1 MKEVE
6 HKLQTSESMR
16 EVNVEELEKARQDNQ
31 VLQQKNEI
39 LSNVLESLQ
48 EDMRGLQVEYAEMR
62 EGKAASDGK
71 IVELIRQ
78 FQQEKD
84 EYAEA
89 IEERLKQSEERISQT
104 LKELR
109 QSEKKMSS
117 YTKHNSH
124 LRDEISC
131 LTRAL
136 HVLTTLQL
144 DVDEQISKLEGMIVK
159 QEGLIES
166 LKNVYS
172 YHQAKYQNLVR
183 EYHLLFNRVSRLLH
197 PPPSPSSCILL
208 LLLLLLLSSSS
219 SSFCSLGLC
228 ICISLLLLDSCWE
241 LARDNVFEICLP
253 SSSQR
258 LKELEEKLEARQQRN
273 EVMEEK
279 VNVVK
284 SLESA
289 LQRAASRIY
298 TLEMEIADLRSH
310 DCR

>member
-89 IEERLKQSEERISQT
+89 MEERLKQSEERISQT

-183 EYHLLFNRVSRLLH
+183 EYHLLFNR
-197 PPPSPSSCILL
+197 
-208 LLLLLLLSSSS
+208 
-219 SSFCSLGLC
+219 
-228 ICISLLLLDSCWE
+228 
-241 LARDNVFEICLP
+241 ARDNVFEICLP

-298 TLEMEIADLRSH
+298 TLEMEIADLRSQH
-310 DCR
+310 CR